1 MLGFLSLLISCS
13 NNDVPIDCSVSD
25 LTLNLVSTVPAT
37 GCGVGDGTI
46 SISAQ
51 GGTGGYEYKIQNGIF
66 QSSGEFVDLTPGI
79 YSFVV
84 RDKDKCET
92 TLDNIVLMA
101 TDISFSADVIENTN
115 CVGGNGSIT
124 ISIGG
129 GQPPYQYKLGD
140 DAFGTNN
147 VFTEL
152 DAGNYLITVKDN
164 NECISELNIN
174 VSQGITHTSWSS
186 EILPI
191 IENSCALNG
200 CHDGGNINHSDLR
213 IYSNAKFYATLI
225 KTYTQDGS
233 MPFEGEPLEQYEIDR
248 IACWVDEGALNN

>member
-1 MLGFLSLLISCS
+1 M
-13 NNDVPIDCSVSD
+13 
-25 LTLNLVSTVPAT
+25 PAT
-37 GCGVGDGTI
+37 GCGIGDGTI

-66 QSSGEFVDLTPGI
+66 QSVGEFVDLTPGI

-84 RDKDKCET
+84 RDKAKCEA

-101 TDISFSADVIENTN
+101 TDISFLADVIENTE

-124 ISIGG
+124 ITMSG
-129 GQPPYQYKLGD
+129 GQPPYQYKMGD

-164 NECISELNIN
+164 DECISELNIN
-174 VSQGITHTSWSS
+174 VSQGITDTSWTT

-191 IENSCALNG
+191 METKCAVSG
-200 CHDGGNINHSDLR
+200 CHNGIARTNDFR
-213 IYSNAKFYATLI
+213 IYADAKANAALI
-225 KTYTQDGS
+225 KTYTQDGY
-233 MPFEGEPLEQYEIDR
+233 MPFEGTTIDQNEKDL